1 MKVWQTGVLVVAM
14 LALGALGM
22 RAAAP
27 YFAGA
32 AETTAKHAQDDAGP
46 GLKAP
51 NLHVEDKVQRQAGLR
66 IAAIGARRMSASA
79 DGFARAID
87 PAPLGAIAGDIAVA
101 RAAHEGSAREL
112 ARLSALVAA
121 DAGAS
126 GRDLDAARSIEAQD
140 AARLA
145 TACRRTALEFGPALG
160 RLGCGGPAR
169 LTAQAARGQLAI
181 LRIDFADGMVPA
193 GALVEVDL
201 GTTRATVRVL
211 GPAISGDTQLQ
222 SAGALAL
229 IEGPA
234 AAQATAGRVLTA
246 HRATSAGRDG
256 VVVPREAIVRADG
269 SLQVW
274 RATGAETFERVVLD
288 GAATPVAD
296 GWFLPGGGALRPGD
310 RLVVAGAG
318 TLLGLER
325 SVAGGAEG
333 AGGAG
338 GD

>member
-1 MKVWQTGVLVVAM
+1 VKVWQTAVLIVAA
-14 LALGALGM
+14 LALGALWM
-22 RAAAP
+22 RVATPWFAATAEPAP
-27 YFAGA
+27 KPASA
-32 AETTAKHAQDDAGP
+32 DAGP
-46 GLKAP
+46 G
-51 NLHVEDKVQRQAGLR
+51 LHVEDKVQREAGLR
-66 IAAIGARRMSASA
+66 IAAIGARRMSATT
-79 DGFARAID
+79 DGFARAVD

-126 GRDLDAARSIEAQD
+126 RRDLDAARSTEGQD

-145 TACRRTALEFGPALG
+145 TACRRAALEFGPALA
-160 RLGCGGPAR
+160 RLGCDGAAR

-193 GALVEVDL
+193 GALVDVDL
-201 GTTRATVRVL
+201 GVTRATVRVL
-211 GPAISGDTQLQ
+211 GPATGGDTQLQ

-229 IEGPA
+229 LEGPA
-234 AAQATAGRVLTA
+234 AAQATAGRVLSA
-246 HRATSAGRDG
+246 HRATGAGRDG
-256 VVVPREAIVRADG
+256 VIVPREAIVRADG

-274 RATGAETFERVVLD
+274 RATGAESFERVVLD
-288 GAATPVAD
+288 GATPVAD
-296 GWFLPGGGALRPGD
+296 GWFVPGGGALKPGD

-325 SVAGGAEG
+325 SASGAGGAEG
-333 AGGAG
+333 AGG
-338 GD
+338 D